1 MARNL
6 PHRGVVRQVPY
17 FPPSPAAI
25 AREGRLRPV
34 RGGGAARPF
43 SRDRFESWIVQEQ
56 ERLLDEARHSLRI
69 AGAWLELL
77 RDARRT
83 EASEFIRECER
94 EFESAWEHKRE
105 AERTAL
111 VWFSLSEDD
120 RHRRYLAERIG
131 ARGKR

>member
-1 MARNL
+1 MPQTL
-6 PHRGVVRQVPY
+6 VHRSHPRQD
-17 FPPSPAAI
+17 PPRLFRHATRPRPAAQRRADTSAEYEI
-25 AREGRLRPV
+25 WHAREQGHLLD
-34 RGGGAARPF
+34 AAR
-43 SRDRFESWIVQEQ
+43 D
-56 ERLLDEARHSLRI
+56 ALRI

-77 RDARRT
+77 RDARRA
-83 EASEFIRECER
+83 EASELIRECER
-94 EFESAWEHKRE
+94 EFESAWERKRE